1 MLIISAL
8 GRLKQEDI
16 EFEATWIHLKTKQ
29 QTTTKKP
36 CTTTKVLS
44 MFLPLSIQESQS
56 VCKRISNIYR
66 VFLNRS

>member
-36 CTTTKVLS
+36 CTTT
-44 MFLPLSIQESQS
+44 
-56 VCKRISNIYR
+56 
-66 VFLNRS
+66 